1 MKLLQQPSHF
11 PPDRRQGSAL
21 ITSIIF
27 STIIIFG
34 LAGLLPMMVNDWKQT
49 ARTSLQ
55 EAAFTLAES
64 AVEEA
69 IWALTEYG
77 DDDDDW
83 TDAGWTESSNG
94 NFWYR
99 EWTLADLSMNTGVV
113 LELEDNRTGVYRAI
127 VQKANSPT
135 LTVITQGLVSG
146 DNFVSK
152 DTAIKRYIETEID
165 NPTSSANPFA
175 YGLIARRFLALNG
188 QPTFDSYNSDMGED
202 PEAGLGPRTNV
213 TVGGP
218 SVDLSNFKTTNP
230 IIAGDVIAGAAE
242 GSAHPFDGKFFTGS
256 KIYDFRMDFP
266 AVTKPDTSTGNWN
279 DEL

>member
-1 MKLLQQPSHF
+1 MSCFRQTGHF
-11 PPDRRQGSAL
+11 PSNRQQGSAL

-34 LAGLLPMMVNDWKQT
+34 VAGLLPMMLNDWKQT

-64 AVEEA
+64 GVEEA
-69 IWALTEYG
+69 IWALLEYG
-77 DDDDDW
+77 DEDDAW
-83 TDAGWTESSNG
+83 EDAGWTESSNG

-99 EWTLADLSMNTGVV
+99 EWTLGKLTQDSGVN
-113 LELEDNRTGVYRAI
+113 LELDGERTGVYRAI
-127 VQKANSPT
+127 VEKAGDAKV
-135 LTVITQGLVSG
+135 TVIAQGLVSG

-165 NPTSSANPFA
+165 NPTSNPLA
-175 YGLIARRFLALNG
+175 YGLIARRNMGLKG
-188 QPTFDSYNSDMGED
+188 RPTFDSYDSSLGED
-202 PEAGLGPRTNV
+202 PGAGMGPRTNV

-218 SVDLSNFKTTNP
+218 SVDLSNFDITNP
-230 IIAGDVIAGAAE
+230 SIAGDVVSGAPD
-242 GSAHPFDGKFFTGS
+242 GSAHPFDGKFYTGN
-256 KIYDFRMDFP
+256 KIYDFNMDFP
-266 AVTKPDTSTGNWN
+266 PVITPDTSVGTWK